1 MILSDVENS
10 PHPLTG
16 PGHWEFVSVFKGTG
30 RANEVQWLLARE
42 TLHLLP
48 EHILSPPL
56 PGPGVA
62 VSSCE

>member
-1 MILSDVENS
+1 MWKIPLILS
-10 PHPLTG
+10 G
-16 PGHWEFVSVFKGTG
+16 PGPWEFVSAFKGTG
-30 RANEVQWLLARE
+30 RANAVQWLLARE

-48 EHILSPPL
+48 EHMLSPPL